1 MRFFTLI
8 QEKAIIAIIFI
19 ESHIK
24 RIKLSNLRN
33 RILITEDF
41 KKIIF

>member
-8 QEKAIIAIIFI
+8 QEKTIIAIIPI
-19 ESHIK
+19 KSHIK

-33 RILITEDF
+33 RVLITEDF
-41 KKIIF
+41 KKIIL